1 MQGLTVWLEEDA
13 AEAVR
18 REAAARGVSVSAL
31 LRQRLM
37 REYPI
42 PWTWPKTTETQTT
55 GSTDFPWPA
64 AVLSGHHAVEFR
76 TG

>member
-1 MQGLTVWLEEDA
+1 MQGLTVWLEKDA

-18 REAAARGVSVSAL
+18 RDAAARGVSVSAL

-42 PWTWPKTTETQTT
+42 PSPWPYETQTWT
-55 GSTDFPWPA
+55 
-64 AVLSGHHAVEFR
+64 SGGTTALEWDVSIYA
-76 TG
+76 